1 MELIASIEALKFIK
15 TKSKINLF
23 TDSKY
28 VIDGI
33 KVWIK
38 NWKLNNWRT
47 KTNKDV
53 KNLDLWKELD
63 DLHSFH
69 NVQWTW
75 VKGHSGDRYND
86 EVDIAAPGGDT
97 SVDRNGDGYRDGI
110 LAFGSNEDLAFYQ
123 GTSMASP
130 NAAGAIAILY
140 SLVPNLT
147 SFQVD
152 GLLVDGHLTDDI
164 GPAGRDDDY
173 GGGALNIQNAVT
185 RIISEEGLDFTYGT
199 ISPGIYNLGVEFNE
213 FDLEV
218 SKVGEGEL
226 LVNELSAD
234 IPSAVQIS
242 PNNVDSEGFGTYRV
256 TIDRASL
263 PDGLYQSKITVPFSN
278 ENSSSMVVTF
288 QVGADRENI
297 SIPNIYATLIDES
310 SEAVV
315 WGYLDLTEGSV
326 RFTASDIN
334 EGNYYWMF
342 STIVDS
348 YIMDPGEFYNYY
360 PDQSSTD
367 DYFNLGES
375 DIENTAVTLIVNK
388 SNAPFSANNTGSVYP
403 VTKIRHKVE
412 DYNNKRRLRSE

>member
-1 MELIASIEALKFIK
+1 MYK
-15 TKSKINLF
+15 
-23 TDSKY
+23 
-28 VIDGI
+28 
-33 KVWIK
+33 
-38 NWKLNNWRT
+38 R
-47 KTNKDV
+47 
-53 KNLDLWKELD
+53 
-63 DLHSFH
+63 
-69 NVQWTW
+69 Q
-75 VKGHSGDRYND
+75 
-86 EVDIAAPGGDT
+86 
-97 SVDRNGDGYRDGI
+97 
-110 LAFGSNEDLAFYQ
+110 
-123 GTSMASP
+123 
-130 NAAGAIAILY
+130 
-140 SLVPNLT
+140 
-147 SFQVD
+147 
-152 GLLVDGHLTDDI
+152 
-164 GPAGRDDDY
+164 DDDY
-173 GGGALNIQNAVT
+173 GWGALNIQKAVT

-388 SNAPFSANNTGSVYP
+388 SNAPFSANNDGSVYP
-403 VTKIRHKVE
+403 VTKIRYKVE

>member
-1 MELIASIEALKFIK
+1 
-15 TKSKINLF
+15 
-23 TDSKY
+23 
-28 VIDGI
+28 
-33 KVWIK
+33 
-38 NWKLNNWRT
+38 
-47 KTNKDV
+47 
-53 KNLDLWKELD
+53 
-63 DLHSFH
+63 
-69 NVQWTW
+69 
-75 VKGHSGDRYND
+75 
-86 EVDIAAPGGDT
+86 
-97 SVDRNGDGYRDGI
+97 
-110 LAFGSNEDLAFYQ
+110 
-123 GTSMASP
+123 MASP

-173 GGGALNIQNAVT
+173 GWGALNIQKAVT